1 MAIEQ
6 DDFLGEIRLGRQL
19 STVWQVAA
27 GGLVITFS
35 LAFLIPGRGAAL
47 VGVISPIA
55 TLLMLLTVVFTILNI
70 LELRA
75 GSSDHGGTYTLI
87 HETLGGLG
95 GFQAG
100 WVIFAGSITLTA
112 SFVQAAAAQLALLLQ
127 IPSDIT
133 MALSLSLLLLL
144 VVFQIFRIIPQRTW
158 LGPILTIL
166 TITIGVILVDIFLKY
181 ELRLDPGSIDF
192 ASGNFMRATA
202 WLFATY
208 SAIESVMASR
218 RQIRDARQRLPR
230 SLFATLF
237 IGGLALIAF
246 EFLPLVLPESL
257 SDIAYSQIPT
267 ALRQLSFL
275 PGKLIHAITF
285 LMFVSAANACL
296 VMGARQLNALSRQGA
311 LPAIFRWLHRPF
323 RVQPL
328 IFGLI
333 LVILTPLLIWI
344 PIEWLLDMAAGFFL
358 ISALLLNLAALI
370 SRRVEPNRRRTLRVA
385 FYPLVPVCAL
395 ALCIAMW
402 IALPVYGLLG
412 NAIWFTL
419 GLLLYVTYSR
429 IHLIEAQEGVLV
441 FRRAPGREKQAGDFR
456 ILVPLSAGIERH
468 WILRLAMALA
478 HQTDGEV
485 IPLQV
490 IPIADPLAIAE
501 GGRIASE
508 RNTLFQ
514 WSTRVAAKSD
524 VPTYPI
530 TRLARSV
537 PEGILETADEEDCDL
552 ILLSWVVRME
562 QQGVRMGRVLDP
574 VIRRAPC
581 DVGVVAL
588 HSEYMNAIAE
598 EASSRQTEPN
608 DTQVY
613 VDDPD
618 KLQIDNILV
627 PTAGGP
633 HAPLATRLAMLLARE
648 FDASMS
654 VVYVADP
661 DATEEQ
667 LLQGHI
673 WIDKTIEN
681 MREQGSSLSTVE
693 GKAFDFAQLPFS
705 RQVVRAESVVEGIAQ
720 AGSDSDLVF
729 IGASEESLI
738 DQVLFGTIP
747 ELVARVCSTPVLMVK
762 HFRGLRRFWLQRA
775 WDTLFGAV
783 PTLERQEQVEVYRE
797 VRRGARP
804 DVDFFIMIGLSA
816 IIATFGLLQ
825 DSSAVIIGAM
835 LVAPLFTPI
844 LAFSLAIVQSDVRLL
859 SLALESAI
867 KGIALAIGLSILI
880 TAISPLRVMTTE
892 ILARTNPNLF
902 DLAVALASGAAGAY
916 AVARKDVATALP
928 GVAIAAALVP
938 PLGVVGIGLAM
949 GEARIAGGGVLLFIT
964 NLIAITLA
972 GSVTLLLL
980 GFRPSPRAKREGH
993 LQRGMVAS
1001 LLLLI
1006 AISIP
1011 LASVFID
1018 SVEISRIR
1026 QVVGATVR
1034 QELEV
1039 EAGYTLE
1046 ALEIELADSRAVD
1059 VSITIHASHELKLN
1073 LLDELQSQLEDAL
1086 DRPISLQVI
1095 RVPIESYE
1103 LRSE

>member
-1 MAIEQ
+1 MAVEQ

-35 LAFLIPGRGAAL
+35 LAFLIPGRGTAL
-47 VGVISPIA
+47 VGAISPIA
-55 TLLMLLTVVFTILNI
+55 TILMLLIVVFTILNI
-70 LELRA
+70 LELHA

-100 WVIFAGSITLTA
+100 WVIFAGSVALTA
-112 SFVQAAAAQLALLLQ
+112 SFVQSAADQLAELLQ
-127 IPSDIT
+127 LPSDNPT
-133 MALSLSLLLLL
+133 ALALSLLLLM
-144 VVFQIFRIIPQRTW
+144 VVFQIFRIIPRRTW

-166 TITIGVILVDIFLKY
+166 ALTIGALLLNIFL
-181 ELRLDPGSIDF
+181 EFDLRIDPGSIDF
-192 ASGNFMRATA
+192 ASGNFMRAAA

-230 SLFATLF
+230 SLFATVL
-237 IGGLALIAF
+237 IGGLTLIAF
-246 EFLPLVLPESL
+246 ELLPLTLPENLMEVAFSNL
-257 SDIAYSQIPT
+257 PT
-267 ALRQLSFL
+267 ALRQISFL
-275 PGKLIHAITF
+275 PGRLIHVITF
-285 LMFVSAANACL
+285 IMFVTAANACL

-311 LPAIFRWLHRPF
+311 LPSSLRWLNRPF

-333 LVILTPLLIWI
+333 LVILVPLIIWV

-358 ISALLLNLAALI
+358 ISAFLLNFAALI
-370 SRRVEPNRRRTLRVA
+370 SRRAEPNRRRTLRVA
-385 FYPLVPVCAL
+385 FYPLVPVSAL
-395 ALCIAMW
+395 AFCIAMW

-441 FRRAPGREKQAGDFR
+441 FRRAPGREKREGDFR

-530 TRLARSV
+530 TRLARSI
-537 PEGILETADEEDCDL
+537 PEGILETADEENCDL
-552 ILLSWVVRME
+552 ILLSWVVRIE

-598 EASSRQTEPN
+598 EASSRLTERN
-608 DTQVY
+608 DAQIS
-613 VDDPD
+613 VDGPG

-661 DATEEQ
+661 DTTEEQ
-667 LLQGHI
+667 LSQGHTL
-673 WIDKTIEN
+673 IDKTINN
-681 MREQGSSLSTVE
+681 MREQVTSLSTPE
-693 GKAFDFAQLPFS
+693 GKAFDFDQLPFS
-705 RQVVRAESVVEGIAQ
+705 RQVVRAESVVDGIAQ

-783 PTLERQEQVEVYRE
+783 PTIERQEQVEIYRE

-859 SLALESAI
+859 SLAVESAI
-867 KGIALAIGLSILI
+867 KGIALAIGLSILL

-1018 SVEISRIR
+1018 SVEMSHIR
-1026 QVVGATVR
+1026 QVVGETVR
-1034 QELEV
+1034 KDLEV

-1059 VSITIHASHELKLN
+1059 VSITIHASKEMKPT
-1073 LLDELQSQLEDAL
+1073 LLDELQSQLEDTL
-1086 DRPISLQVI
+1086 DRPINLQVMS
-1095 RVPIESYE
+1095 VPIEYYE
-1103 LRSE
+1103 LRSK